1 MKRNGLLITVAVL
14 AVLLAALLA
23 VLILGKTETPSDVP
37 NTTQSATN
45 TTTLLPSTTASVPS
59 TTVPPATT
67 VPPTT
72 APEDPDALV
81 PMGEVYIT
89 TSGQVTET
97 YSEAFARVS
106 WEDGEIEEQPITIRI
121 RGYSSTWVAKK
132 AYNIKFSQKVEL
144 FGMDAGKKWCLISN
158 AYDKT
163 LLRNAIAMEYAQKL
177 NLSYVS
183 SARFCKVYLNGT
195 YLGIYL
201 AMEPVSEGKGRVDI
215 DLSAGDFLIERCRL
229 REEEGVTYLTTKAGL
244 RFEMNEPE
252 TPEPA
257 ALTAILEQL
266 MLVEDAVR
274 TKDHTV
280 YEEYIDV
287 ASFVDFYIFHELFKD
302 IDFSQYSTRYYM
314 KDDILYAGPPW
325 DLDLSMGNVNQEASE
340 WKYWNYNNQ
349 DESTDQSGDSARAY
363 WAQKDFYMWLW
374 QDSWFRQQVMDRWA
388 ELRGITENLYAEND
402 LGISR
407 LDAYIAAYQPECES
421 NFTEA
426 GWPLSRPTGNLDDR
440 YPADTWVGNVERLR
454 DWLMRRAA
462 WLDSQWIMDNG

>member
-72 APEDPDALV
+72 ALEDPDALA

-183 SARFCKVYLNGT
+183 SSRFCKVYLNGT

-215 DLSAGDFLIERCRL
+215 DLSAGDFLIERSRL

-244 RFEMNEPE
+244 RFELNEPE

-302 IDFSQYSTRYYM
+302 IDFAQYSTRYYM
-314 KDDILYAGPPW
+314 KDGVFYAGPPW
-325 DLDLSMGNVNQEASE
+325 DLDLSMGNVSQRSAE

-374 QDSWFRQQVMDRWA
+374 QDGWFRQQVMDRWA

-462 WLDSQWIMDNG
+462 WLDSQWIIDNG